1 MGYTHYW
8 RNLKPLNLK
17 FMKGALKII
26 DDGLSKGIIVDDSKN
41 DFICFN
47 GIGEDSCENF
57 YLKSGRDFAFCKTRR
72 SPYDIYV
79 VAILC
84 LVDHFDLAKVSS
96 DGDLEDWQ
104 PGIDLAKEITGLD
117 IGTPKFFL
125 NSRSDDDA

>member
-1 MGYTHYW
+1 
-8 RNLKPLNLK
+8 
-17 FMKGALKII
+17 MKGALKII